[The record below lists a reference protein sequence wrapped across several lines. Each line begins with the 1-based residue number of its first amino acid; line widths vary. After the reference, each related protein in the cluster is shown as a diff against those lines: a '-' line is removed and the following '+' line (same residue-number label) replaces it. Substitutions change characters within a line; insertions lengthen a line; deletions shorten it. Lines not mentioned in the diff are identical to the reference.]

1 MKQAN
6 IHKLYNKVRDTM
18 RQVGVL
24 VKPDGTVLSHYVDS
38 DLFQKASRIHP
49 EWLCGVYTSSIF
61 QDDLQADVEYMGG
74 KLE

>member
-1 MKQAN
+1 MN
-6 IHKLYNKVRDTM
+6 IHTLYRKVSDTM

-38 DLFQKASRIHP
+38 ELFRNASKRHP
-49 EWLCGVYTSSIF
+49 EWLCGIYTSSIF
-61 QDDLQADVEYMGG
+61 QDDLQADIEYMGG

>member
-1 MKQAN
+1 MN
-6 IHKLYNKVRDTM
+6 IHTLYRKVSDTT

-38 DLFQKASRIHP
+38 ELFRNASKRHP
-49 EWLCGVYTSSIF
+49 EWLCGIYTSSIF
-61 QDDLQADVEYMGG
+61 QDDLQDDVEYMGG